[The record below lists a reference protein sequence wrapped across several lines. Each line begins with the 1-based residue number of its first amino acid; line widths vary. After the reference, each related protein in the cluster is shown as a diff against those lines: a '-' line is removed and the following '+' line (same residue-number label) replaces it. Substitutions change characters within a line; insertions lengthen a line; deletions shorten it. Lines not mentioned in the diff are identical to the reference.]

1 MDNQSNGINLQKEDN
16 IGQSFET
23 NAAEIYPG
31 APAATSAAPSPA
43 QLANTPGQAEQPV
56 STRVS
61 EASNTKFC
69 KFCGAHIPMDAVLC
83 TSCGRQ
89 VELLQGA
96 NPSQQPQIVI
106 NNANTSTNT
115 NTNTAVA
122 SAAVGVPIG
131 RKKSKWVCLALWCF
145 LGLFGGHKFYD
156 GKIGSGIL
164 YMFTA
169 GFFMIGWIIDLF
181 AILNRPNPYYIGY

>member
-1 MDNQSNGINLQKEDN
+1 MDNQNNGINLQKEDN
-16 IGQSFET
+16 IGMSTGEVLT
-23 NAAEIYPG
+23 ESYP
-31 APAATSAAPSPA
+31 
-43 QLANTPGQAEQPV
+43 NTPSQLNVGTV
-56 STRVS
+56 TSTNVQNQS
-61 EASNTKFC
+61 ASNMKFC
-69 KFCGAHIPMDAVLC
+69 KFCAAQIPMDAVLC

-89 VELLQGA
+89 VEQLQGA

-106 NNANTSTNT
+106 NNANSNT

-122 SAAVGVPIG
+122 SAAVGVPMG

-169 GFFMIGWIIDLF
+169 GFFVIGWIIDLF